1 MPLDKIENIEEYVKT
16 HESLVLHIKNNPV
29 GCIIE
34 ENNENK
40 SKYSLVEKKS
50 EVKAS
55 IRGFLNKHEDAG
67 LLMGFKFKIQINNEI
82 LEYTSYP
89 NEEFIEAIILN
100 EIIFVIDNK
109 MKQMFSCK
117 ISTDQFVKKMRRSEC
132 LANDGLIYYSEGQ
145 AQVVHERLKTGIV
158 RRD

>member
-1 MPLDKIENIEEYVKT
+1 VPLDKIENIEEYVKT

-40 SKYSLVEKKS
+40 SKYSLIEKKS

-55 IRGFLNKHEDAG
+55 IRGFLNKHEDVG

-89 NEEFIEAIILN
+89 NEEFIDAIILN
-100 EIIFVIDNK
+100 EMIFVIDNK
-109 MKQMFSCK
+109 MKQVFSCK
-117 ISTDQFVKKMRRSEC
+117 ISTDQFVKTKSE
-132 LANDGLIYYSEGQ
+132 LNKFQKILN
-145 AQVVHERLKTGIV
+145 K
-158 RRD
+158 

>member
-117 ISTDQFVKKMRRSEC
+117 ISTDQFVKTKSE
-132 LANDGLIYYSEGQ
+132 LNKFQKILD
-145 AQVVHERLKTGIV
+145 K
-158 RRD
+158 

>member
-100 EIIFVIDNK
+100 EMIFVIDNK

-117 ISTDQFVKKMRRSEC
+117 ISTDQFVKTKSE
-132 LANDGLIYYSEGQ
+132 LNKFQKILND
-145 AQVVHERLKTGIV
+145 
-158 RRD
+158 

>member
-55 IRGFLNKHEDAG
+55 IRGFLNKHEDVG
-67 LLMGFKFKIQINNEI
+67 LLMGVKFKIQINNEI

-89 NEEFIEAIILN
+89 NEEFI
-100 EIIFVIDNK
+100 
-109 MKQMFSCK
+109 
-117 ISTDQFVKKMRRSEC
+117 
-132 LANDGLIYYSEGQ
+132 
-145 AQVVHERLKTGIV
+145 
-158 RRD
+158 

>member
-34 ENNENK
+34 ENEK
-40 SKYSLVEKKS
+40 KISKYLQIEKKS
-50 EVKAS
+50 EMKAS

-89 NEEFIEAIILN
+89 NEDFIDSIILN
-100 EIIFVIDNK
+100 EMIFVIDKK
-109 MKQMFSCK
+109 MKQIFSCK
-117 ISTDQFVKKMRRSEC
+117 ISTDQFVKTKSE
-132 LANDGLIYYSEGQ
+132 LNKFQKILS
-145 AQVVHERLKTGIV
+145 K
-158 RRD
+158 

>member
-40 SKYSLVEKKS
+40 SKYLLIEKKS

-100 EIIFVIDNK
+100 EMIFVIDNK

-117 ISTDQFVKKMRRSEC
+117 ISTDQFVKTKSE
-132 LANDGLIYYSEGQ
+132 LNKFQKILN
-145 AQVVHERLKTGIV
+145 K
-158 RRD
+158 

>member
-40 SKYSLVEKKS
+40 SKYSLIEKKS

-55 IRGFLNKHEDAG
+55 IRGFLNKHEDVG

-89 NEEFIEAIILN
+89 NEEFIDAIILN
-100 EIIFVIDNK
+100 EMIFVIDNK
-109 MKQMFSCK
+109 MKQVFSCK
-117 ISTDQFVKKMRRSEC
+117 ISTDQFVKTKSE
-132 LANDGLIYYSEGQ
+132 LNKFQKILNE
-145 AQVVHERLKTGIV
+145 
-158 RRD
+158 

>member
-117 ISTDQFVKKMRRSEC
+117 ISTDQFVKTKSE
-132 LANDGLIYYSEGQ
+132 LNKFQKI
-145 AQVVHERLKTGIV
+145 LK
-158 RRD
+158 

>member
-34 ENNENK
+34 ENEK
-40 SKYSLVEKKS
+40 KISKYLQIEKKS
-50 EVKAS
+50 EMKAS

-89 NEEFIEAIILN
+89 NEDFIDAIILN
-100 EIIFVIDNK
+100 EMIFVINKK
-109 MKQMFSCK
+109 MKQIFSCK
-117 ISTDQFVKKMRRSEC
+117 ISTDQIVKTKSE
-132 LANDGLIYYSEGQ
+132 LNKFQKILS
-145 AQVVHERLKTGIV
+145 K
-158 RRD
+158 